1 MINISSDYSFLAGA
15 WHLAYYIPSN
25 KPTGSLS
32 RNIIEF
38 KESNKPFVTAWSKW
52 AADDLSTLPIHFDF
66 ILRALGSS
74 ELKVSETKGLDAMG
88 KVLAEKLNSIYI
100 PSVLAKN
107 RVTPPMHTLK
117 TKPERRAAIKDS
129 YFVAKQPYDFDK
141 KNILILDDVT
151 TSSITIQEIL
161 RALKVVFPNAKY
173 YLFCLGKTEYNSAAN
188 DTITQAYFN
197 K

>member
-1 MINISSDYSFLAGA
+1 MINISEDYSFLSGA

-32 RNIIEF
+32 SNILEF
-38 KESNKPFVTAWSKW
+38 KKANKPYFLAWTKW
-52 AADDLSTLPIHFDF
+52 AVDDLSKLNIHFDF
-66 ILRALGSS
+66 ILRALGSK
-74 ELKVSETKGLDAMG
+74 ELKVSGTKGLDLMG

-100 PSVLAKN
+100 PSVLEKN
-107 RVTPPMHTLK
+107 RETRSMHTLK
-117 TKPERRAAIKDS
+117 TKAERREAINGS

-161 RALKVVFPNAKY
+161 RALKVAFPNAQY
-173 YLFCLGKTEYNSAAN
+173 FLFCLGKTEYNTEAN
-188 DTITQAYFN
+188 DSITKAYF
-197 K
+197 